1 MTVKKKPVAKGKAG
15 TSKRSAEQKREMFV
29 EAFFA
34 NGENAT
40 QAAVA
45 AGFSP
50 KTCGV
55 TGAKMLKDPRILLR
69 VEQRRKELVKDM
81 RLSTERLCQEIGRLA
96 FSDPRKIMHPN
107 GKVKL
112 PHELD
117 DDTAAAIASFEFDID
132 GSIKYKF
139 WDKNSAQERAA
150 KIVGAFE
157 RDHKQQTDPL
167 RDMITALNG
176 KVLGTAKDFDDE
188 EGD

>member
-1 MTVKKKPVAKGKAG
+1 MTAKKTPAAKVKAG
-15 TSKRSAEQKREMFV
+15 TSKRSAEQKREIFV

-45 AGFSP
+45 AGFSE
-50 KTCGV
+50 KSAGV

-81 RLSTERLCQEIGRLA
+81 RLSTERLCQEVARLA
-96 FSDPRKIMHPN
+96 FSDPRGIMHPD
-107 GKVKL
+107 GRMKM

-150 KIVGAFE
+150 KINGAFE
-157 RDHKQQTDPL
+157 RDNKQNAATINIRKIEL
-167 RDMITALNG
+167 VSL
-176 KVLGTAKDFDDE
+176 DDSDE
-188 EGD
+188 